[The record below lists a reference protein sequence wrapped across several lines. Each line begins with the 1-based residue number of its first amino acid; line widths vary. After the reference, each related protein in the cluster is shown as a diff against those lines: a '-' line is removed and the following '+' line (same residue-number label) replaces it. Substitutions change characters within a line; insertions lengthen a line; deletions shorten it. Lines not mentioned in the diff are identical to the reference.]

1 MKLSPEEIIN
11 RADALYDERALLE
24 NVRASV
30 ELLRSDEC
38 ANDYEVAWRL
48 GRALF
53 FLGQESESEVEARA
67 HHLHGATAC
76 ERAVELKPS
85 RVEGYFWLG
94 VNLALLARLENS
106 FKALRQALRARR
118 FLQRAVR
125 LDPGYHAAGPL
136 RVLARLQHKLP
147 LLLGGGTKRARTN
160 FERAINLA
168 PANTVTR
175 LYFAE
180 MLMEIGD
187 TTRAREELESL
198 LNAPPDPAWAF
209 ESARDRRTAQQMLK
223 KAKGKR

>member
-1 MKLSPEEIIN
+1 MKLSLAEIIN
-11 RADALYDERALLE
+11 RADALYDARGQLE

-38 ANDYEVAWRL
+38 ANDYEAAWRL

-53 FLGQESESEVEARA
+53 FLGQEAGSVEEARA
-67 HHLHGATAC
+67 QHVRGATAC

-85 RVEGYFWLG
+85 RVEGHFWLG

-106 FKALRQALRARR
+106 FKALGYALRARR
-118 FLQRAVR
+118 FLRRAVQ
-125 LDPGYHAAGPL
+125 LDPGYHAAGAL

-147 LLLGGGTKRARTN
+147 LLLGGGQKRARAN

-180 MLMEIGD
+180 LLIEIAD
-187 TTRAREELESL
+187 IKRAREELESL
-198 LNAPPDPAWAF
+198 LNAPPDPAWTF
-209 ESARDRRTAQQMLK
+209 ESARDRRIAQEMLK
-223 KAKGKR
+223 AVNRKS

>member
-11 RADALYDERALLE
+11 RADALYDARGRLE

-30 ELLRSDEC
+30 ELLRGGEC
-38 ANDYEVAWRL
+38 ANNYEASWRL

-53 FLGQESESEVEARA
+53 FLGQEAGSEEEARA
-67 HHLHGATAC
+67 YHARGASIS

-85 RVEGYFWLG
+85 RVEGHFWLG

-106 FKALRQALRARR
+106 FKALGHALRARR
-118 FLQRAVR
+118 FLQRAVH
-125 LDPGYHAAGPL
+125 LDPGYHDAGPL

-147 LLLGGGTKRARTN
+147 LLLGGGIKRAHAN

-175 LYFAE
+175 LYLAE
-180 MLMEIGD
+180 LLMEIGD
-187 TTRAREELESL
+187 TPRACEELESL
-198 LNAPPDPAWAF
+198 LNAPPNPAWAF
-209 ESARDRRTAQQMLK
+209 ESARDRRTAQEMLK
-223 KAKGKR
+223 DVNRKS